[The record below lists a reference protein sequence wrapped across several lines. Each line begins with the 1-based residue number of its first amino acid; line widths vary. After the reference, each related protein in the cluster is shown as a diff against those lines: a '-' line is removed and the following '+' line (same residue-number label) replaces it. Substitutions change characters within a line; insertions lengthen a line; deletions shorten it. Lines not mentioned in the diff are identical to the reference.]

1 MSKPRYFLFS
11 KHALEQIKH
20 RGLSKDTIDEA
31 IKDPD
36 HIHADSE
43 GIVVYQKLVKEG
55 DKHYLY
61 RVFVNNF
68 KRPPVVITAYK
79 TSKTEKYENPIW

>member
-1 MSKPRYFLFS
+1 M
-11 KHALEQIKH
+11 
-20 RGLSKDTIDEA
+20 
-31 IKDPD
+31 
-36 HIHADSE
+36 
-43 GIVVYQKLVKEG
+43 VYQKLVKEG

-79 TSKTEKYENPIW
+79 TSKTEKYENPVR